1 MIQVVERSD
10 LDVNYELRYN
20 AITSETT
27 ISSESEPKTSGLE
40 AVARIN
46 FINQIGRA
54 TNLGFSIFFQPN
66 HRLLRSTLR
75 LPTFLGKRV
84 VTELTL
90 ETERTDGEP
99 GGAFMTRSEAVTFQQ
114 TKKLTD
120 NRYEKFAIQW
130 NFRFARIRGT
140 FFSEEGTMLI
150 DFDTTRPR
158 FGISLIEDRRDSF
171 ANPTRGRFWNITLQG
186 VPKIWGSDVGYIRLY
201 GQFFYYYPIL
211 KELIW
216 ASGIRLGLA
225 TGTSEILLTD
235 DRFLAGG
242 ANSVRGFQTKFTRA
256 LHRKFQ

>member
-1 MIQVVERSD
+1 
-10 LDVNYELRYN
+10 
-20 AITSETT
+20 
-27 ISSESEPKTSGLE
+27 
-40 AVARIN
+40 
-46 FINQIGRA
+46 
-54 TNLGFSIFFQPN
+54 
-66 HRLLRSTLR
+66 
-75 LPTFLGKRV
+75 
-84 VTELTL
+84 
-90 ETERTDGEP
+90 
-99 GGAFMTRSEAVTFQQ
+99 
-114 TKKLTD
+114 
-120 NRYEKFAIQW
+120 
-130 NFRFARIRGT
+130 
-140 FFSEEGTMLI
+140 MLI

-242 ANSVRGFQTKFTRA
+242 ANSVRGFRQNSLGPSITRPETQSA
-256 LHRKFQ
+256 SSLAAKPSLFGIKSYAFRSTSCSTGASIGMRATSSPPPPSFAG